1 MILGHFVPHSAQIG
15 SQIEEIY
22 ISRQRSIFMF
32 NEELQK
38 ILPAA
43 LITLVITVELAVLPL
58 LIPISFLMLFVIWGV
73 SIYVLLILC
82 SWLFEIN
89 EQKRRIAIGCFL
101 FMIAS
106 AAIFIIIVLVKYF
119 TARY

>member
-1 MILGHFVPHSAQIG
+1 ML
-15 SQIEEIY
+15 
-22 ISRQRSIFMF
+22 

-58 LIPISFLMLFVIWGV
+58 FIPISFLMLFVIWGV
-73 SIYVLLILC
+73 SIYILLILC
-82 SWLFEIN
+82 SWIFEKN
-89 EQKRRIAIGCFL
+89 EQKRRIAIRCFL

-106 AAIFIIIVLVKYF
+106 AAIFIIITLVKYF
-119 TARY
+119 TVRP